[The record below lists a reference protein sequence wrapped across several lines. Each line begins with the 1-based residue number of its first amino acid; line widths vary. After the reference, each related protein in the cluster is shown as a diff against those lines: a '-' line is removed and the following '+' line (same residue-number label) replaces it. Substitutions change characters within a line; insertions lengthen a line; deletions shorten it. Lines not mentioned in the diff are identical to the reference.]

1 VCLVSKLVTLS
12 GGGSSPAT
20 PDVAWQN
27 LGGWDVKGE
36 RVILAGGEPVTT
48 LACRSWTFKF
58 KVDPTYSGFSI
69 PCLQLMYC
77 TRYPSDLV
85 AGDPALVIVSLSLFH
100 VKVHF
105 YMNCILLIM
114 NSEYHATFL

>member
-1 VCLVSKLVTLS
+1 VCLVSKLVTLL

-20 PDVAWQN
+20 LDAARQN

-48 LACRSWTFKF
+48 LACRSWTLKF

-69 PCLQLMYC
+69 PCRQLMYS
-77 TRYPSDLV
+77 TPYPSDLV

-100 VKVHF
+100 VKVP
-105 YMNCILLIM
+105 
-114 NSEYHATFL
+114 FLYELYSTHNEL